1 MNSGLQQISV
11 QPSGQLGAN
20 DEIRMTKPERNP
32 KSEIR
37 NGPVYS
43 RRCQLAAAVASGF
56 RFRASF
62 GFRHSSFVIRH
73 SSFAFSLLE
82 VMIALGIFF
91 MAVFA
96 ILGLVSSTLKNARS
110 LERPQVDAGLAAA
123 MFTNTNHF
131 TEGSFD
137 GDFGD
142 ALQGYSWEAETYEFA
157 SNGLVQAD
165 IILQKRGSS
174 QPADT
179 LSILMWDPNFK
190 SSSLP
195 SGAKL
200 R

>member
-1 MNSGLQQISV
+1 MSPESKV
-11 QPSGQLGAN
+11 Q
-20 DEIRMTKPERNP
+20 NP
-32 KSEIR
+32 KSGKVPSGEQR
-37 NGPVYS
+37 PGLWTQDFGLRTLDRS
-43 RRCQLAAAVASGF
+43 R
-56 RFRASF
+56 
-62 GFRHSSFVIRH
+62 
-73 SSFAFSLLE
+73 AFSLLE

-165 IILQKRGSS
+165 IILNKRGSS

>member
-1 MNSGLQQISV
+1 MNPLR
-11 QPSGQLGAN
+11 PN
-20 DEIRMTKPERNP
+20 DKVRMTKSEGNP
-32 KSEIR
+32 NSETRKPGVCQAITG
-37 NGPVYS
+37 GPME
-43 RRCQLAAAVASGF
+43 AS
-56 RFRASF
+56 SDF

-73 SSFAFSLLE
+73 SSRAFSLLE

-96 ILGLVSSTLKNARS
+96 ILGLVSGTLKSARA
-110 LERPQVDAGLAAA
+110 LERPQVDAGLAAS

-131 TEGSFD
+131 TEGSFQ

-142 ALQGYSWEAETYEFA
+142 ALQGYSWDAETYEFA
-157 SNGLVQAD
+157 SNGLVQVD
-165 IILQKRGSS
+165 IILEKHGLA

-195 SGAKL
+195 RGH
-200 R
+200 